1 MAIEKKNIV
10 LHGITERIAYK
21 SSAHPVSKNY
31 PTRQNYASHAS
42 YVKQQYNLALKQAID
57 QKQVA
62 AIKMKGTYAE
72 FSGVQGLELATKS
85 LENRQA
91 GIRLLNVQLI
101 DGVTKATVYIPHGK
115 ENFFRKRIDAYATE
129 VTKSGNPKNQELIGS
144 IENIKLALV
153 ESFWTDKL
161 EKLPADAAIACEVWL
176 RYEINKT
183 DIEPWNSV
191 ENEFHVICR
200 ELGITA
206 DENKRILFP
215 ERIVKLIV
223 ANREGLKALITG
235 CEYITELRRAEEPAS
250 FFTTRPNSEQRLWSV
265 DLLSRCTFTET
276 GISVCL
282 LDAGINDQHPLL
294 TPAILEKGVHAVE
307 ASWGTEDNP
316 SSRGHGT
323 EMAGLVVYND
333 LQAALESQENIE
345 VHHKIESVKI
355 LPRTG
360 ENPRNLYGAI
370 TQNAVS
376 IAEIDNPN
384 ERRVICMAIT
394 STDNPDEDGRPSSWS
409 AALDEIT
416 SGATEEDP
424 KQRLFIVSAG
434 NVYPEAFAENT
445 YPNANTLESVKN
457 PAQSWNAVTV
467 GGYTDKIEIS
477 DELFSGFQ
485 ALAPKDSLSPYSTT
499 SVSWNRIWPVKPE
512 VLFAAGNIATN
523 GQDFSTC
530 DDLAQ
535 LTTGHRPSMNLFS
548 TIHATS
554 GATAQAANFCARLM
568 SEYPELWPETIR
580 ALLIHSAKWTD
591 EMHRQFCEK
600 GDGTTKMQR
609 RSLLRHCGYGVPDIN
624 KAIQCANNSVNMIV
638 QGEIQPFCKDGA
650 VRMNEM
656 HIHSFPWP
664 NEMLRELG
672 ETEVKLRITLSYY
685 IEPSPGNVGWKDRYR
700 YPSCGLRFE
709 INRINQSIEEFKRQ
723 INREAVAED
732 ELEGTLF
739 ASGNNW
745 YLGPNNRNVGSVHSD
760 YIVTSAVDLCDR
772 NYVAVYPVGGWWKER
787 PYLGKA
793 NNKVKY
799 ALVLT
804 LETPSV
810 DVDLYTAVINEISTM
825 VPVALSIG
833 E

>member
-1 MAIEKKNIV
+1 MAIEKRNIV
-10 LHGITERIAYK
+10 LEGITERMAYK

-31 PTRQNYASHAS
+31 PTRQNFASHAG
-42 YVKQQYNLALKQAID
+42 YVKQQYNSALRQALD

-85 LENRQA
+85 LENRQS
-91 GIRLLNVQLI
+91 GIRLLNVQRI
-101 DGVTKATVYIPHGK
+101 DGITKATVYIPEGK
-115 ENFFRKRIDAYATE
+115 EDFFRKRIDAYASE
-129 VTKSGNPKNQELIGS
+129 VTKSGKPKNQDLIGS

-161 EKLPADAAIACEVWL
+161 ATLPADAAVACEVWL
-176 RYEINKT
+176 RYEIKKA
-183 DIEPWNSV
+183 DMVMWNSV
-191 ENEFHVICR
+191 ENEFHSICR
-200 ELGITA
+200 ELGITV

-235 CEYITELRRAEEPAS
+235 CEYITEIRRAEEPAS
-250 FFTTRPNSEQRLWSV
+250 FFTTLSNGEQRLWSE
-265 DLLSRCTFTET
+265 DLLSRCTFTDT
-276 GISVCL
+276 GTSVCI

-294 TPAILEKGVHAVE
+294 TPALLENGLHAVE
-307 ASWGTEDNP
+307 MFWGTQDNP
-316 SSRGHGT
+316 LNRGHGT

-333 LQAALESQENIE
+333 LQAALESQGDIE
-345 VHHKIESVKI
+345 VRHKIESVKI
-355 LPRTG
+355 LPRNG
-360 ENPRNLYGAI
+360 ENPPNLYGAI
-370 TQNAVS
+370 TQDAVS

-384 ERRVICMAIT
+384 ERRVICMAVT
-394 STDNPDEDGRPSSWS
+394 SSDNPYEDGRPTSWS
-409 AALDEIT
+409 AAIDEIT

-424 KQRLFIVSAG
+424 KRRLFIVSAG
-434 NVYPEAFAENT
+434 NVDPGAFAESA
-445 YPNANTLESVKN
+445 YPNLNTLESVKN

-467 GGYTDKIEIS
+467 GGYTDKVEIS
-477 DELFSGFQ
+477 DALFTGFQ

-512 VLFAAGNIATN
+512 VLFAAGNVATN
-523 GQDFSTC
+523 GQDFSAC
-530 DDLAQ
+530 DDLSM
-535 LTTGHRPSMNLFS
+535 LTTGHRPSNNLFS
-548 TIHATS
+548 TINATS

-568 SEYPELWPETIR
+568 AEYPELWPETIR
-580 ALLIHSAKWTD
+580 ALLIHSATWTD

-600 GDGTTKMQR
+600 GDGTTKTQR
-609 RSLLRHCGYGVPDIN
+609 RSLLRHCGYGVPNFD
-624 KAIQCANNSVNMIV
+624 KAVQCANNSVNMIV
-638 QGEIQPFCKDGA
+638 QSEIQPFCKDGP

-664 NEMLRELG
+664 NEILRELG
-672 ETEVKLRITLSYY
+672 ETEVKLRVSLSYY
-685 IEPSPGNVGWKDRYR
+685 IEPSPGTVGWKDRYR

-709 INRINQSIEEFKRQ
+709 LNRANQSIEEFKRQ
-723 INREAVAED
+723 INRAAVAED
-732 ELEGTLF
+732 ELEETTF
-739 ASGNNW
+739 ASGNDW
-745 YLGPNNRNVGSVHSD
+745 YLGPNNRNVGSIHSD
-760 YIVTSAVDLCDR
+760 YIVTSAVNLCDR

-793 NNKVKY
+793 DNKVRY

-810 DVDLYTAVINEISTM
+810 DVDLYLAIVNAIGTM
-825 VPVALSIG
+825 VPVTQSIT